1 MSVKPNAKLQHVKN
15 AKNTKN
21 ANAIIIFGVL
31 ALLLFIIAMVL
42 TFSRGQENQTSCAG
56 KLNNNIK
63 YNCYLSYALKSGNAT
78 ICNELNSTYANDC
91 ILYVAT
97 NYSSVNDCN
106 LIGNKT
112 VKQNCISNLSILKN
126 NPGYCSYLDANAY
139 SQCIYNDAKAENF
152 TNYALC
158 NKITNSSQKNICL
171 STYYFK
177 LTYSSGGNYCGYIT
191 NKPNYSV
198 LYNMIYFTN
207 QNITAIN
214 NAYQYTYYNITPY
227 AYCVS
232 YVAYI
237 SKNQNLCSTLNS
249 SNNTLCK
256 SAFTQKILNT
266 SISNVKNECLNQ
278 NATLRSLCLYSI
290 EIYTA
295 TTSKNVSEC
304 MQINNTMYQYSC
316 ISNIAQTYND
326 LNYCTYINNDSA
338 RYDCNLL
345 IGNYS

>member
-1 MSVKPNAKLQHVKN
+1 MSVKPKAKSQHVKN
-15 AKNTKN
+15 AKNSN
-21 ANAIIIFGVL
+21 ALIIFGIV
-31 ALLLFIIAMVL
+31 AIFLFIVAMVL
-42 TFSRGQENQTSCAG
+42 TFSRGLENQSSCAG

-63 YNCYLSYALKSGNAT
+63 YNCYLSYAIKSGNAS
-78 ICNELNSTYANDC
+78 ICNGLNSTYATDC

-97 NYSSVNDCN
+97 NYSNVKDCN

-112 VKQNCISNLSILKN
+112 AKQNCISNLSVLAN
-126 NPGYCSYLDANAY
+126 NPEYCSYLSMDAYN
-139 SQCIYNDAKAENF
+139 QCIYNNAKAGNF

-158 NKITNSSQKNICL
+158 NEITNSSMKNICL

-177 LTYSSGGNYCGYIT
+177 LTYSSGNNYCNYIT
-191 NKPNYSV
+191 NKPNYSI
-198 LYNMIYFTN
+198 LYNMVYFTS

-232 YVAYI
+232 YVAYV
-237 SKNQNLCSTLNS
+237 SQNQNLCNALNS

-256 SAFTQKILNT
+256 SAFSQKLSNN

-278 NATLRSLCLYSI
+278 NATLRSLCLYSV
-290 EIYTA
+290 EIYNATA
-295 TTSKNVSEC
+295 SKNVSEC

-316 ISNIAQTYND
+316 ISNIAQKYND
-326 LNYCTYINNDSA
+326 SNYCTYINNNSA
-338 RYDCNLL
+338 RYDCSLL
-345 IGNYS
+345 LGNYS